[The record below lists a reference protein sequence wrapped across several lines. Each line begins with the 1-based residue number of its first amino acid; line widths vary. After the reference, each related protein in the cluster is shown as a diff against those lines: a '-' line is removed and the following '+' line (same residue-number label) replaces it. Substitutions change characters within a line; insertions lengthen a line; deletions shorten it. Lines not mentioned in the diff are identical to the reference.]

1 MYAAFFQAI
10 QSLRNPLVFIVF
22 VQVPEVRDE
31 NGFTFRGETLHDGL
45 LIVGGRLTLFE
56 RDRPHRALPDTGA
69 EAITVNVADHDRFT
83 VNQLQGSFVATVD
96 AVSTAVAKGFV
107 YSDNR
112 AFHFSCFLFQAK
124 LWQQTA
130 NKCHYCYTRKIILP
144 SHTHRQETAMDY
156 SALTHIP
163 LFGQITPDELEGIF
177 NELNIHENS
186 FKKGEILALQD
197 EPANRL
203 IILLKGS
210 VKAEMTDPSGKVV
223 KVEDIEAPNPLAVL
237 FLFGRDNR
245 FPVQATARE
254 HVEAVVIPKQSI
266 LKMLSMNETILKTT
280 SIFRPICL
288 PAEPE
293 TALHVIPHDPAEDRH
308 VPAAPR

>member
-1 MYAAFFQAI
+1 
-10 QSLRNPLVFIVF
+10 
-22 VQVPEVRDE
+22 
-31 NGFTFRGETLHDGL
+31 
-45 LIVGGRLTLFE
+45 
-56 RDRPHRALPDTGA
+56 
-69 EAITVNVADHDRFT
+69 
-83 VNQLQGSFVATVD
+83 
-96 AVSTAVAKGFV
+96 
-107 YSDNR
+107 
-112 AFHFSCFLFQAK
+112 
-124 LWQQTA
+124 
-130 NKCHYCYTRKIILP
+130 
-144 SHTHRQETAMDY
+144 MDY

-266 LKMLSMNETILKTT
+266 LKNYLDISADFASRLSRKLHFMSFRTIRQKTAMYLLHLAKVSGTETVELDKTKAALAEYFGV
-280 SIFRPICL
+280 SRPSLEREMTRMQQEGLIV
-288 PAEPE
+288 AERRRI
-293 TALHVIPHDPAEDRH
+293 TISDKRK
-308 VPAAPR
+308 